1 MPSVSEVR
9 LNYAFQKVI
18 EFSVTSESESNRVM
32 TRRWRDGEPSEED
45 GDRADNAGVERVGF
59 GRVHRVCE
67 ELFVQRCEFDGVE
80 RVSVDE
86 SSGVERWRL
95 LF

>member
-18 EFSVTSESESNRVM
+18 EFSVTSESASNRVM

-45 GDRADNAGVERVGF
+45 GDRADSTGVECVGF
-59 GRVHRVCE
+59 GRVRCDRG

-80 RVSVDE
+80 CVSVDE

>member
-1 MPSVSEVR
+1 MSSVSEVR

-18 EFSVTSESESNRVM
+18 QFSVTSESESKRVT
-32 TRRWRDGEPSEED
+32 TRRWRDGKPSEED

-67 ELFVQRCEFDGVE
+67 ELFVQRCEFDDVE

-86 SSGVERWRL
+86 SSGVEHWGL

>member
-18 EFSVTSESESNRVM
+18 QFSVTSESESNRVT

-45 GDRADNAGVERVGF
+45 GDRTNSTGVERVGL
-59 GRVHRVCE
+59 HCILRVCE
-67 ELFVQRCEFDGVE
+67 ELFV
-80 RVSVDE
+80 
-86 SSGVERWRL
+86 
-95 LF
+95 

>member
-18 EFSVTSESESNRVM
+18 QFSVTSESESNRVM

-45 GDRADNAGVERVGF
+45 GDRANSTGVERLGF
-59 GRVHRVCE
+59 RRVHRVCE
-67 ELFVQRCEFDGVE
+67 ELFVQRCEFDVAE
-80 RVSVDE
+80 CVSVDE

-95 LF
+95 LL

>member
-18 EFSVTSESESNRVM
+18 EFSVTSGSESNRVM

-59 GRVHRVCE
+59 GRVHRVCK
-67 ELFVQRCEFDGVE
+67 ELFVQRSEFDGVE

-86 SSGVERWRL
+86 SSGIEYWRL

>member
-9 LNYAFQKVI
+9 LNYAFEKVI
-18 EFSVTSESESNRVM
+18 QFNVTSESESNRVM

-45 GDRADNAGVERVGF
+45 GDRANSTGVERVGF
-59 GRVHRVCE
+59 GRVHGVCE
-67 ELFVQRCEFDGVE
+67 ELFVQRSEFNGVE

>member
-18 EFSVTSESESNRVM
+18 EFSVKSENESKRVM

-59 GRVHRVCE
+59 GRVRCDRG

-80 RVSVDE
+80 CVSVDG